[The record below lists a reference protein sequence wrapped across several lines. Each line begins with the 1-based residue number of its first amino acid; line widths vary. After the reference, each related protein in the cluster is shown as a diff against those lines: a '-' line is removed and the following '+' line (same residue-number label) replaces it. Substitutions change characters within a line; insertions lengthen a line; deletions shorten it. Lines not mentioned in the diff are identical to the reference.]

1 MVLEAVQAVIG
12 LLMVFFLPGFTF
24 IRMLFPRNEELDPEY
39 GLLYQIALGMAMSI
53 VMVILVGISLSSL
66 GVDPTTGRGY
76 FDAANLW
83 VSLGILT
90 AIFFV
95 AGWFRGGYPFLR
107 AIHPALGREPGV
119 PLARKVRRSDL
130 ARFRELSE
138 ERNALLSQLR
148 DAERRIIHARKDL
161 RTYYEKK
168 KKETLKAIER
178 VDEALVAL
186 REDANL
192 SEVEND
198 ADPADRK
205 GE

>member
-1 MVLEAVQAVIG
+1 M
-12 LLMVFFLPGFTF
+12 
-24 IRMLFPRNEELDPEY
+24 
-39 GLLYQIALGMAMSI
+39 
-53 VMVILVGISLSSL
+53 
-66 GVDPTTGRGY
+66 
-76 FDAANLW
+76 
-83 VSLGILT
+83 
-90 AIFFV
+90 
-95 AGWFRGGYPFLR
+95 
-107 AIHPALGREPGV
+107 
-119 PLARKVRRSDL
+119 ARKVRRSDL